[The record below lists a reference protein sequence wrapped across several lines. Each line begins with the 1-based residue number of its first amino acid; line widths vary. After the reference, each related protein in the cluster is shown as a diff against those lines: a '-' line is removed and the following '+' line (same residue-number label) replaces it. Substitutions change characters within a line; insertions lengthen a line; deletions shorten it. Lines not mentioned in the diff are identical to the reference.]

1 LNDEV
6 GRGADSD
13 AASQRGVLNRHHVEL
28 VLIVQQADQQ
38 ERGRRRCAQRQ
49 DCVDDDTILK
59 KRNKQSI
66 YIIYI
71 RVYYRLYMYTE
82 AENNTEEDETAEEGW
97 VVDEG

>member
-1 LNDEV
+1 MKKTYQTDDQGTVGLNDEV

-59 KRNKQSI
+59 KRNKAEYI
-66 YIIYI
+66 YYI
-71 RVYYRLYMYTE
+71 LYI
-82 AENNTEEDETAEEGW
+82 
-97 VVDEG
+97 